1 METVMLP
8 TVATDTIALPVKE
21 SPIPNPRLVDMRMS
35 GASVVPSQT
44 KTATTLAPETF
55 QKVSSTP
62 SFISQTKTI
71 AFGNHEALVFP
82 SPPGNRARRI
92 YERSKAARL
101 APYTAALESLPGYQI
116 DKEHNSKPPMD
127 RRAISL
133 LEEQVSAAKATME
146 LALKTDLEAIGE
158 ITCPYC
164 FHAFPAQDVF
174 DDGKWR
180 YVSFH

>member
-82 SPPGNRARRI
+82 SPPGNRARRR

-101 APYTAALESLPGYQI
+101 ASYTAMLESLPKYQL
-116 DKEHNSKPPMD
+116 DKEHNGMEG
-127 RRAISL
+127 RAISL
-133 LEEQVSAAKATME
+133 LEEQVSATKATME